1 MRAGLLDWFRREARS
16 LPWRPG
22 AAAHP
27 AVAEALRRDR
37 AYVLW
42 VVETM
47 SQQTRI
53 ETVVA
58 RLPGFLSR
66 FPDLPALAAADPDE
80 VLAAWAGL
88 GYYRR
93 ARALHAAA
101 RNVATYLGGTWPRTA
116 AGWAALPGVGPYTA
130 AAIAAQAF
138 GVPGIALDANVRRL
152 GARLLGEARP
162 SDRRL
167 GAALTER
174 FLAGATDDPAAAG
187 VAEALVEL
195 GARVCTPRR
204 PRCPV
209 CPLVAACAAAATGD
223 PSRFPA
229 PRPRTARRDLDLHA
243 SLCTRRGAD
252 GGLEIALER
261 RPDAGRWGGLHGLPW
276 REAPPAGG
284 ERLGAFEHLL
294 THRHVRAVVWRCD
307 APPEGAEVRWA
318 AWPGTRL
325 GVAEIDRR
333 ALRWIEGAAP
343 DAAPR
348 R

>member
-1 MRAGLLDWFRREARS
+1 MRAALLTWFQREART

-22 AAAHP
+22 AVAPP

-58 RLPGFLSR
+58 RLPDFLAR
-66 FPDLPALAAADPDE
+66 FPDLQALAAADVDA

-101 RNVATYLGGTWPRTA
+101 RVVAIDLGGAWPRTA
-116 AGWAALPGVGPYTA
+116 VGWAALPGVGPYTA
-130 AAIAAQAF
+130 AAVAAQAF

-152 GARLLGEARP
+152 GARLVGEPRP

-167 GAALTER
+167 AAALGER
-174 FLAGATDDPAAAG
+174 FLAGASGDIAAAG

-195 GARVCTPRR
+195 GARVCTARA

-209 CPLVAACAAAATGD
+209 CPLAPACVAAATGE
-223 PSRFPA
+223 PTRFPA
-229 PRPRTARRDLDLHA
+229 PRRRAPRRDLDLHA
-243 SLCTRRGAD
+243 WLCTRRDAEGVV
-252 GGLEIALER
+252 EVALER
-261 RPDAGRWGGLHGLPW
+261 RPDAGRWGGLHGPPW
-276 REAPPAGG
+276 REAPPSDGQ
-284 ERLGAFEHLL
+284 RLGTFEHLL
-294 THRHVRAVVWRCD
+294 THRKVRAVVWRCG
-307 APPEGAEVRWA
+307 APPEGAHVHWT
-318 AWPGTRL
+318 AWPRSGL

-333 ALRWIEGAAP
+333 ALRWLAHPAP
-343 DAAPR
+343 AVG
-348 R
+348 